1 MAAGRKKGPAGGGSS
16 RGSTPAPG
24 PSTRP
29 VKEGLEG
36 SILEGSESG
45 LEEGQRRST
54 GAGSE
59 ATEGIHGASSRRGEH
74 SRTSTTAART
84 GSRETSSGSAPGT
97 SDRSG
102 SEPME
107 GSEQQ
112 HVSGYGGAGG
122 VPKTS
127 SDQR

>member
-1 MAAGRKKGPAGGGSS
+1 M
-16 RGSTPAPG
+16 
-24 PSTRP
+24 
-29 VKEGLEG
+29 KEGLEG

-45 LEEGQRRST
+45 HGDGQRRST

-59 ATEGIHGASSRRGEH
+59 ATEGINGASSHR
-74 SRTSTTAART
+74 
-84 GSRETSSGSAPGT
+84 GSARGK

>member
-1 MAAGRKKGPAGGGSS
+1 MAAERKKGSGGGGSRGGESS
-16 RGSTPAPG
+16 RGSTSAPG

-36 SILEGSESG
+36 SILEGNESAQG
-45 LEEGQRRST
+45 EGQRRST

-59 ATEGIHGASSRRGEH
+59 ATEGIHGASPGHDTARGE
-74 SRTSTTAART
+74 
-84 GSRETSSGSAPGT
+84 
-97 SDRSG
+97 SDRPG